1 MTSDKIKS
9 YEDLKVWQQSILLVE
24 RIYILTEIFPKKEQ
38 YRLVDQL
45 CRAAVSVPS
54 NIAEGSMRHTT
65 REYIRFI
72 GIAQGSLAE
81 VETQL
86 IISQRLNYLKEDSFM
101 STMTLAREIGKML
114 NALRQALEKRLA
126 PVSIHQPPALAT
138 STFS

>member
-1 MTSDKIKS
+1 VTSDKIKS